1 MARVQRAPNGKYY
14 DVETKRE
21 VTKDGKPISIVN
33 SNQKSTSKNLTSGLS
48 VPKGITSVQTPVDKL
63 KESQIKAQ
71 ETTKNL
77 TSGLSVP
84 KGITS
89 VQTPSDRLKDSQI
102 KAQDKKVVSE
112 VKPKIEVK
120 KEEEVKPVDEVK
132 VVPDNQVTPSDTS
145 ITKEIT
151 SSKAYS
157 DLIEAQKAKTI
168 SDLDAI
174 KQQALGK
181 IGQQQAAINPQ
192 FEAQRAQAATQ
203 SMQQARNFAEY
214 MAARGQT
221 NAGITAQAE
230 LSRGSGL
237 TRQLGEIGQQQQAA
251 QQDVAM
257 RRSVIEQDYLNKIAN
272 ATTEAEIQKA
282 AKEYQDLIKQE
293 ERTYQESRQTLQ
305 REQELADIAS
315 SREFAKQQ
323 SAEQRQ
329 FAREQ
334 QQATKDLATFRAGL
348 EPPRAEKQEE
358 YNFFNDPDFEDI
370 YSQIVNNQLLD
381 YVNEQDR
388 GMPDR
393 RRVVDSNPVSIYES
407 ILRNRINLVNEF
419 GEKAYKILLDT
430 AKDKLPKETFNAE
443 LG

>member
-1 MARVQRAPNGKYY
+1 MT
-14 DVETKRE
+14 ET
-21 VTKDGKPISIVN
+21 P
-33 SNQKSTSKNLTSGLS
+33 
-48 VPKGITSVQTPVDKL
+48 
-63 KESQIKAQ
+63 
-71 ETTKNL
+71 
-77 TSGLSVP
+77 
-84 KGITS
+84 
-89 VQTPSDRLKDSQI
+89 
-102 KAQDKKVVSE
+102 
-112 VKPKIEVK
+112 
-120 KEEEVKPVDEVK
+120 
-132 VVPDNQVTPSDTS
+132 
-145 ITKEIT
+145 

-237 TRQLGEIGQQQQAA
+237 TRQLGEIGQQQQAT

-272 ATTEAEIQKA
+272 ATTEAGIQKA

-334 QQATKDLATFRAGL
+334 QQAGQQ
-348 EPPRAEKQEE
+348 AEQQSEKNKQEQQQVE
-358 YNFFNDPDFEDI
+358 QQQDSFANSAIDLVRQSKIQVPARPEIRNPFNGFILSEAVPEQFKTVSPSEI
-370 YSQIVNNQLLD
+370 LD
-381 YVNEQDR
+381 NIIQ
-388 GMPDR
+388 
-393 RRVVDSNPVSIYES
+393 
-407 ILRNRINLVNEF
+407 
-419 GEKAYKILLDT
+419 
-430 AKDKLPKETFNAE
+430 NAE
-443 LG
+443 EMRSTYGDKNYERILKEARLMANKQLAVQQFNQ